1 MGRSASFLLVFKSSD
16 KENFLSAITN
26 HTDGHNLAEL
36 SASLDRHHGTPAGES
51 DGVHAQGL
59 DNPSS
64 CSCLTFFVPAE
75 ASLAGLD
82 TGHSKLPSHVSIGC
96 IWTFANRGED
106 YFSIIADAATSEM
119 AAAFHAS
126 SNLQA
131 VFRTIAMEANA
142 QCLILIDDWNCNQ
155 FLWCRSGSAAIEGQ
169 SAHPID
175 RQCAELIAEAHK
187 HSAGTSR
194 QRENG

>member
-1 MGRSASFLLVFKSSD
+1 MGRSAAFQLIFKSSD
-16 KENFLSAITN
+16 KENFLSAIK
-26 HTDGHNLAEL
+26 HHADPQNLAEL
-36 SASLDRHHGTPAGES
+36 SASLNRQHGIPADES
-51 DGVHAQGL
+51 ESVHTQGL

-64 CSCLTFFVPAE
+64 CFCLTFLVPAE
-75 ASLAGLD
+75 ASLASLD

-96 IWTFANRGED
+96 IWTFVNVGED
-106 YFSIIADAATSEM
+106 YFSIVADAATSDM
-119 AAAFHAS
+119 AAAFHES

-155 FLWCRSGSAAIEGQ
+155 FLWCCAGSETIESK

-175 RQCAELIAEAHK
+175 QQCAELITEAHK
-187 HSAGTSR
+187 NTSK
-194 QRENG
+194 E